1 MQALKLGVIEPFTE
15 TPEILIQLVSS
26 MWTVHGDCLS
36 RQYSGT
42 SALRKHEK
50 TAHKR
55 QKLLG
60 LVKNGVNSARRYK
73 NAHIHDYSRQFAID
87 VFTSSKGSTTL
98 KVEEEKRLDQES
110 TGSSSNE
117 DEESEDGDAIASVSH
132 KTTL

>member
-1 MQALKLGVIEPFTE
+1 MSVSSTSKETIYYLFDKDCLDRTNVVQSAISQSIVSMQALKLGLIEPFAE
-15 TPEILIQLVSS
+15 TPEVLIQLVSS

-73 NAHIHDYSRQFAID
+73 NAHIHDYSR
-87 VFTSSKGSTTL
+87 
-98 KVEEEKRLDQES
+98 
-110 TGSSSNE
+110 
-117 DEESEDGDAIASVSH
+117 
-132 KTTL
+132 